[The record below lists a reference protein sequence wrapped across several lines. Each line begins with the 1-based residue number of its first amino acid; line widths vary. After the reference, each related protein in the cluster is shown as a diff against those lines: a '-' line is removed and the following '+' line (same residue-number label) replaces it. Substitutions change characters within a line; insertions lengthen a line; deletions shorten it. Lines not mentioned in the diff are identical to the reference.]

1 MDNLTIFLIL
11 VVVVL
16 AYLIYTKHESL
27 DNVSATKCVRFDMND
42 IQLNEVNYEE
52 KDVES
57 QYFNQLERNKLWNE
71 RQQWLNSMELEK
83 KRQTVH
89 ECLLE

>member
-16 AYLIYTKHESL
+16 AYLIYTKRESL
-27 DNVSATKCVRFDMND
+27 DNVSATKCVRFDMNN
-42 IQLNEVNYEE
+42 IQSNEVDYEE

-57 QYFNQLERNKLWNE
+57 QYFNQLERNKSWNE